1 MVAHHPG
8 LPNPEI
14 SKIIGDQWKNEH
26 SDIKAQW
33 NRLAEEEKL
42 RHKRQFPD
50 YRYQPRRGGNKGVP
64 PRLTTSSG
72 GPGQDPGR
80 CPKCRGRY
88 ITTPRTPLTPYVVSP
103 PVSAGM
109 ASSSGG
115 PPPPYHHQQQQQRW
129 NHPPGHPTPPPPLY
143 DIQED
148 YTAISPSDPKR
159 RRYHAP
165 PPPGGP
171 GPGGPYQGL
180 PSPSPSS
187 TPYGMRGGHPCTP
200 SIPNTIPNTNNPY
213 GPHGLL
219 LPNLVRPNPTG
230 YTGGMPPP
238 PRPGSLSGA
247 AGYPGGP
254 QGPRGSASSGASDF
268 DESLRLPPLQTHHL
282 SGASVSPT
290 DMQQPQPPRH
300 SQDVGGGLQATVMS
314 IPYVSKLTVL
324 ERISPPLPGP
334 GPAGPPR
341 GPIIAVEGAEGHPR
355 LLRVVGGIVERAL
368 VELGECE
375 VRTWAV
381 EGERRGSA
389 AVEVGGQGNLF
400 GAYLKAMLEW
410 HAKAGEMAGF
420 VTGGGG
426 RGSVSDG
433 GKVTPPPAAAAASS
447 SSTAMVVHAPPRQR
461 RLPIALLP
469 AGYSL
474 TTADHFACAVPVHK
488 DAYAPVDH
496 WQWMAT
502 LWRGIAAADLVVYVR
517 VASDEEL
524 GPGQLQAVE
533 LKAPG
538 LMVVR
543 VPASVLE
550 DGGIGEKA
558 ERRLG
563 FEVVEWVREGVFS
576 HFWGGAGRGG
586 GHSGQGGMGG
596 YGREG

>member
-14 SKIIGDQWKNEH
+14 SKIIGDQWKNEQ
-26 SDIKAQW
+26 SDVKAQW
-33 NRLAEEEKL
+33 NRLAEEEKI

-64 PRLTTSSG
+64 PRLTTSG

-88 ITTPRTPLTPYVVSP
+88 IATPRTPLTPYVSP

-109 ASSSGG
+109 ASSGG
-115 PPPPYHHQQQQQRW
+115 PPYHHQQQQQQRW
-129 NHPPGHPTPPPPLY
+129 DHHPTPHPPLY

-148 YTAISPSDPKR
+148 YTAISPNDPKR

-171 GPGGPYQGL
+171 GPNNPYHQGL

-187 TPYGMRGGHPCTP
+187 APYGTRQHPRTP
-200 SIPNTIPNTNNPY
+200 SIPNTNNPY
-213 GPHGLL
+213 GPPGLV
-219 LPNLVRPNPTG
+219 LPNLARPNPTG
-230 YTGGMPPP
+230 YPGGGGMPPP
-238 PRPGSLSGA
+238 PRPGSLSGPS
-247 AGYPGGP
+247 GYPQ
-254 QGPRGSASSGASDF
+254 QGQRGSTSSSDF

-282 SGASVSPT
+282 PGTSVSPT
-290 DMQQPQPPRH
+290 DMQHPPR
-300 SQDVGGGLQATVMS
+300 QDGGLQAAVMS
-314 IPYVSKLTVL
+314 ITYVSKLTVL
-324 ERISPPLPGP
+324 ERISPALPGP

-341 GPIIAVEGAEGHPR
+341 GPIIAVEGAEGQPR
-355 LLRVVGGIVERAL
+355 VLRAVGGIVERVL
-368 VELGECE
+368 VELGDCE
-375 VRTWAV
+375 VRTWAAGDL
-381 EGERRGSA
+381 EAGGRRGSGEA
-389 AVEVGGQGNLF
+389 GQGNLF

-410 HAKAGEMAGF
+410 HVKAGEMAAF
-420 VTGGGG
+420 VTGRAGEEGGKATSSPPPPTGGG
-426 RGSVSDG
+426 
-433 GKVTPPPAAAAASS
+433 SS
-447 SSTAMVVHAPPRQR
+447 SSTAMVVHAPPRAQR

-474 TTADHFACAVPVHK
+474 RTADHFACATPVHN

-517 VASDEEL
+517 VASDEEVGRL
-524 GPGQLQAVE
+524 KAVE
-533 LKAPG
+533 LTAPG

-543 VPASVLE
+543 VPASVVGE
-550 DGGIGEKA
+550 DGGIGEKV

-563 FEVVEWVREGVFS
+563 FEVVEWVREGAFS
-576 HFWGGAGRGG
+576 HFWGAGRGG
-586 GHSGQGGMGG
+586 GHGGQGGMGG

>member
-26 SDIKAQW
+26 SDVKAQW

-88 ITTPRTPLTPYVVSP
+88 IATPRTPLTPYVSP

-109 ASSSGG
+109 ASSGG
-115 PPPPYHHQQQQQRW
+115 PSLPYHYQQQQQQRW
-129 NHPPGHPTPPPPLY
+129 NHPPGHPAPPPPLY

-148 YTAISPSDPKR
+148 YAAISPSDPKR
-159 RRYHAP
+159 RRYHAA

-171 GPGGPYQGL
+171 NNPYQGL

-187 TPYGMRGGHPCTP
+187 TPYGTRHHQRTP
-200 SIPNTIPNTNNPY
+200 SIPNTNNPY
-213 GPHGLL
+213 GPHGLI
-219 LPNLVRPNPTG
+219 LPNLARPNPTG
-230 YTGGMPPP
+230 YGPGPSGGGMPPP

-247 AGYPGGP
+247 SSYPGP
-254 QGPRGSASSGASDF
+254 QGPRGSTSSSDF

-282 SGASVSPT
+282 PGTSVSPT
-290 DMQQPQPPRH
+290 DMQQQQPPR
-300 SQDVGGGLQATVMS
+300 QDVGGGLQATVMS

-334 GPAGPPR
+334 GPAGPAR

-368 VELGECE
+368 VESGECE

-381 EGERRGSA
+381 DGEMGRRGSA

-410 HAKAGEMAGF
+410 HAKAAEMVAF
-420 VTGGGG
+420 VGGGGG
-426 RGSVSDG
+426 RGSVGGEG
-433 GKVTPPPAAAAASS
+433 GKGTPPPPQTVGGSS
-447 SSTAMVVHAPPRQR
+447 STSTAMVVHAPPRQR

-469 AGYSL
+469 TGYSL
-474 TTADHFACAVPVHK
+474 TTADHFACAVPVHN

-517 VASDEEL
+517 VVSDEEL
-524 GPGQLQAVE
+524 GAGQLQVVE

-543 VPASVLE
+543 VPASVLGVE

-563 FEVVEWVREGVFS
+563 FEVFDWVRGGVFW
-576 HFWGGAGRGG
+576 HFWAGAGRGG
-586 GHSGQGGMGG
+586 GHGGQGGMGG